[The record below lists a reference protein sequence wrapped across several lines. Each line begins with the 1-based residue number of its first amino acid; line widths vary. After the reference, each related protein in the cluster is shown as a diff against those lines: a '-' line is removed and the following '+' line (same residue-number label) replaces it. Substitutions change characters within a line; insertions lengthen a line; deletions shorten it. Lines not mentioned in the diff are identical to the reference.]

1 MAELIEVTTV
11 DEADDT
17 IIEDIQPKL
26 ALLRGPIK
34 TLVERELATDGSRSN
49 VPHGPEL
56 DRLLMVDPEV
66 GMTRLRWLGT
76 GPTEA
81 SAAAVK
87 TEVRKL
93 TFLRSLASTRSR
105 SASTS

>member
-1 MAELIEVTTV
+1 
-11 DEADDT
+11 
-17 IIEDIQPKL
+17 
-26 ALLRGPIK
+26 
-34 TLVERELATDGSRSN
+34 
-49 VPHGPEL
+49 
-56 DRLLMVDPEV
+56 MVDPEV

-93 TFLRSLASTRSR
+93 TFLRGLDAHTLDPTSLPAR
-105 SASTS
+105 